1 MGQGWLPAA
10 RPGAGAGGDMPAPL
24 SVCPLSVCTIP
35 GPTKQPAGQ
44 QSAASLLR
52 AVGRLSSSGAGVGQ
66 PGWAVR
72 AEHGA
77 AAVPGAQPA
86 PQLPAS
92 PLRGSSCPRRA
103 RSLVPAGLCAFI
115 PAPPGRGNWGGTQ
128 RSGEKLQEPRR
139 VRTRGLC
146 PPSRGRLRE
155 ARPQITLAQPGSASW
170 PRGSI

>member
-10 RPGAGAGGDMPAPL
+10 RPGAGAGGDVPAPL

-115 PAPPGRGNWGGTQ
+115 PAPPGRGDWGGTR
-128 RSGEKLQEPRR
+128 RSGEELQEPRR